1 MSTQGERLLDLCIG
15 LTSSSSA
22 RGGSLLTF
30 EELKDALLMYHQCLP
45 LTKTEQSV
53 FKGVLIYAFLAA
65 LDDLSQDNGTEQEFN
80 ITQNLLSS
88 LVKVSEKELLES
100 L

>member
-1 MSTQGERLLDLCIG
+1 MPVGHAESNDLLRNGERSSEFGVLA
-15 LTSSSSA
+15 LTRRYA
-22 RGGSLLTF
+22 TKL
-30 EELKDALLMYHQCLP
+30 EDLP
-45 LTKTEQSV
+45 LNTNLLEY
-53 FKGVLIYAFLAA
+53 YAFLEA

-88 LVKVSEKELLES
+88 IVKVSEKELLEN